1 MLTLPDLLDFLKRT
15 GEDGRGSKRTGEDG
29 RGRERRERGW
39 ERTGEDWTG
48 GGYSRAATL
57 GWCRGSGFG
66 TLVVGIYL

>member
-29 RGRERRERGW
+29 RGR
-39 ERTGEDWTG
+39 
-48 GGYSRAATL
+48 GYNRAATL